1 MKGALGRQIYCNSNH
16 DKGRRSRDRMRMVV
30 RFITTYATSAYQH

>member
-16 DKGRRSRDRMRMVV
+16 YKGHRSRDRMRMVV
-30 RFITTYATSAYQH
+30 GFITTHAISAYQH